1 MQISSSPTGRVW
13 KRERGTKVASSG
25 CDGGK
30 HEPSRIPTHYSNPHS
45 DGGHQA
51 SAAAVTHCRLS
62 TVANFT
68 V

>member
-25 CDGGK
+25 CDGRK
-30 HEPSRIPTHYSNPHS
+30 HEPSRSLQTILIHTVTE
-45 DGGHQA
+45 DTTA
-51 SAAAVTHCRLS
+51 SAAAVTIFSHV
-62 TVANFT
+62 TVVNFT